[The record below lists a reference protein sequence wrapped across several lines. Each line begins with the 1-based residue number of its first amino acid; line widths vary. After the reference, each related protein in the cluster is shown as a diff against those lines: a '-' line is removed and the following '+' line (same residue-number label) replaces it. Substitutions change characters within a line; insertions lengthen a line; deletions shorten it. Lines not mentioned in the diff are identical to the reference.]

1 MSDFRLPKLN
11 PLTQA
16 LKKKI
21 NSNNDKIKEQQTLE
35 IHPVNEKNEKIKE
48 DLERIKIKVKKKPN
62 NDELKLYNF
71 Q

>member
-1 MSDFRLPKLN
+1 MMSDFRLPKLN

-21 NSNNDKIKEQQTLE
+21 NSNNDKIKEQALE
-35 IHPVNEKNEKIKE
+35 IHPVNEKIKE